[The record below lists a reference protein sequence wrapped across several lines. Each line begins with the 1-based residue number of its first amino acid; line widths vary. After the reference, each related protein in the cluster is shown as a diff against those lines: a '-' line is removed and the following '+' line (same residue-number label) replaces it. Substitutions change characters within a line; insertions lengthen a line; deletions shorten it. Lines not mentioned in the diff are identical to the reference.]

1 MQAQCSHAVLFCLV
15 TSSCY
20 DSCCSYFSLFSV
32 SWAVS
37 SFHEAEFMSG
47 EGHIQFNVYGPG
59 PFNEGRPRAGGL
71 SALPGSAQVMFLVFS
86 LEAHGGRKG
95 IASRHTCHHD
105 VFLPSFPPCLFYFPS
120 PPILLSSPP
129 PVLCEH
135 DVNSERSDYLSF

>member
-15 TSSCY
+15 TSYY
-20 DSCCSYFSLFSV
+20 DSCCSYFSLFFV

-86 LEAHGGRKG
+86 LEAHGGRKESPRG
-95 IASRHTCHHD
+95 TLVIMMFS
-105 VFLPSFPPCLFYFPS
+105 FLHFPLVSFISLRLLFYS
-120 PPILLSSPP
+120 LHHLL
-129 PVLCEH
+129 CFA
-135 DVNSERSDYLSF
+135 NTM